1 VIALARTWQRVAGGH
16 RQGRTVGVLVPSA
29 LMLLGL
35 ATTAPGEDFA
45 PPDSQS
51 VQAQAKVAEAA
62 RERIAGHLVHARA
75 LCEEALLLQPGA
87 ADARLELARID
98 ALAAGHDQGSTPV
111 EVNPASEALKR
122 QVALADV
129 RIAADQAEL
138 LAAEGRTAEAVATLE
153 PAINA
158 LTEYHLEL
166 TPEQDD
172 ELTHL
177 KEVDE
182 KLRVQ
187 SGRDQQ
193 EAMRLGRQQ
202 DLTAAQRVAN
212 AQVNQGRS
220 ALAERIA
227 RIQDMRDRS
236 HLEQA
241 LEAVRRLL
249 VEYPDEPQV
258 DRLFRD
264 ILSAVHEQRRL
275 TLAEEKLESQKELM
289 QRIEESML
297 PEGIDGNPVFPNG
310 WLARHQGLGGIEAR
324 PEVPLW
330 KEALLDR
337 LAKTVTVDFEGDNG
351 VDALHA
357 LASQTGLNLVID
369 PSLLTGDSH
378 PVTLKAANMRLE
390 NVIDW
395 ITRDMS
401 TTWQLLNGAVYV
413 GGSQEIPGVL
423 SVYDISSLLFQGGD
437 QPGRVLG
444 FAVQSGKGG
453 GKGLFKT
460 EAEETKQNSP
470 EDVVDLLQKTIS
482 PDTWKDANYSIAVH
496 DSALFVNAPPAVH
509 EQIRQFIAAQEQQR
523 SLQVRVDARWLE
535 IDDSYIEEIGVSWGN
550 LAENSLLGNA
560 PQANAAYPLS
570 GVYNEG
576 SFRSYQGNINSVL
589 PPTSVEQE
597 PQVAGTGLNFSIARL
612 GSTMVNA
619 VMTAVERES
628 RGRVLQSPTLVT
640 LNGVQASCFF
650 GQEIAYISTYNVV
663 SSLLEPQIDVLNVG
677 ASLLVRPQ
685 ISADHKYVT
694 MELRPALA
702 SAVLFEQILD
712 APYILNTT
720 SASGFLGYVQYPI
733 ELPNVT
739 IREVGTTVQIPDHGS
754 LLIGGFNGTIDQT
767 ADETIPFIGN
777 VPFVGRLF
785 GTRGRYSQRSK
796 LYLLATVSII
806 TYDELEA
813 TQ

>member
-1 VIALARTWQRVAGGH
+1 VIALARAWQRVAGGH
-16 RQGRTVGVLVPSA
+16 RQGRSVGALVPSA

-35 ATTAPGEDFA
+35 ATTAPGEDFT
-45 PPDSQS
+45 PPGSQS
-51 VQAQAKVAEAA
+51 VQAQAKVAEAV

-75 LCEEALLLQPGA
+75 LCEEALLLQPGD

-98 ALAAGHDQGSTPV
+98 AIAAGHDQGSTPI

-122 QVALADV
+122 QVALADE

-158 LTEYHLEL
+158 LTEYRLEL
-166 TPEQDD
+166 TPEQND

-193 EAMRLGRQQ
+193 EAQRLGRQQ
-202 DLTAAQRVAN
+202 DLTAAQKAAN
-212 AQVNQGRS
+212 DQIKQGRS
-220 ALAERIA
+220 ALAERIS

-249 VEYPDEPQV
+249 VEYPEEPQV

-264 ILSAVHEQRRL
+264 ILTAVHEQRRL
-275 TLAEEKLESQKELM
+275 TLAEEKLEGQKELM

-297 PEGIDGNPVFPNG
+297 PEGIDGNPVYPTG
-310 WLARHQGLGGIEAR
+310 WYARHNALGGLESR

-351 VDALHA
+351 LDALHA
-357 LASQTGLNLVID
+357 LASQTGLNVVID
-369 PSLLTGDSH
+369 PSLQTGDSH
-378 PVTLKAANMRLE
+378 PITLKAANMRLE
-390 NVIDW
+390 NVVDW
-395 ITRDMS
+395 ITREMG
-401 TTWQLLNGAVYV
+401 TTWQLLNGAVYI
-413 GGSQEIPGVL
+413 GGSQEVPGVL

-444 FAVQSGKGG
+444 FAVSSGTG

-460 EAEETKQNSP
+460 ESEEAKQNSP

-509 EQIRQFIAAQEQQR
+509 EQIQQFIAAQEKQR

-550 LAENSLLGNA
+550 IAQNSLLGNA

-576 SFRSYQGNINSVL
+576 SFRSYQGNVNSVL
-589 PPTSVEQE
+589 PPTAVEQE

-628 RGRVLQSPTLVT
+628 RGRILQSPTLVT

-650 GQEIAYISTYNVV
+650 GQEIAYISSYNVV

-677 ASLLVRPQ
+677 ASLVVRPQ

-720 SASGFLGYVQYPI
+720 SASGFLGYVEYPI

-754 LLIGGFNGTIDQT
+754 LLIGGFNGTTDQT

>member
-1 VIALARTWQRVAGGH
+1 MIALARAWQRVAGGH
-16 RQGRTVGVLVPSA
+16 RQGRSVGVLVPSA

-35 ATTAPGEDFA
+35 ATTVPGEDFT

-51 VQAQAKVAEAA
+51 VQAQAKIAEAV

-75 LCEEALLLQPGA
+75 LCEEALLLQPGS

-98 ALAAGHDQGSTPV
+98 ALASGHDQGATPS

-122 QVALADV
+122 QVALADE

-158 LTEYHLEL
+158 LTEYRLEL
-166 TPEQDD
+166 TPEQDE

-177 KEVDE
+177 KAVDE

-187 SGRDQQ
+187 SGRDQE
-193 EAMRLGRQQ
+193 EARRLGRQQ
-202 DLTAAQRVAN
+202 DLTVAQKAAN
-212 AQVNQGRS
+212 AQISQGRS
-220 ALAERIA
+220 ALAERIS

-249 VEYPDEPQV
+249 IEYPEEPQV
-258 DRLFRD
+258 DTLFRE

-275 TLAEEKLESQKELM
+275 TLAEEKLEGQKELM

-297 PEGIDGNPVFPNG
+297 PEGIDGNPVFPTG
-310 WLARHQGLGGIEAR
+310 WLARHSSLGGLEAR

-351 VDALHA
+351 LDALHA
-357 LASQTGLNLVID
+357 LASQTGLNVVID
-369 PSLLTGDSH
+369 PSLQTGDSH
-378 PVTLKAANMRLE
+378 PITLKAANMRLE
-390 NVIDW
+390 NVVDW
-395 ITRDMS
+395 ITREMS
-401 TTWQLLNGAVYV
+401 TTWQLLNGAVYI
-413 GGSQEIPGVL
+413 GGSQEVPGVL

-437 QPGRVLG
+437 QPGRTLG
-444 FAVQSGKGG
+444 FAVSSGSS

-460 EAEETKQNSP
+460 ETADTKQNSP

-496 DSALFVNAPPAVH
+496 DSALFVNAPPAIH
-509 EQIRQFIAAQEQQR
+509 EQIRQFIAAQEKQR

-550 LAENSLLGNA
+550 ILQNSLLGNA

-576 SFRSYQGNINSVL
+576 SFRSYQGNATSIL
-589 PPTSVEQE
+589 PATSVEQE
-597 PQVAGTGLNFSIARL
+597 PQVQGTGLNFSIARL
-612 GSTMVNA
+612 GTTMANA

-628 RGRVLQSPTLVT
+628 RGRILSSPTLVT

-663 SSLLEPQIDVLNVG
+663 SSLLEPQIDVLNIG
-677 ASLLVRPQ
+677 ASLVVRPQ

-712 APYILNTT
+712 APYVLNTV
-720 SASGFLGYVQYPI
+720 SATGILGYVDYPI

-739 IREVGTTVQIPDHGS
+739 IREVGTTVQVPDHGS